1 MIAWWVWGAWRS
13 IANDCLV
20 GGCGG
25 LDAWRSI
32 ANDCWVGGWGTG
44 CLEKYS

>member
-1 MIAWWVWGAWRS
+1 MIAGWVG
-13 IANDCLV
+13 
-20 GGCGG
+20 GG

-44 CLEKYS
+44 CLKKYS